1 MTGILLAVKGAHE
14 TPHIRAHIGYARMPR
29 GSSYVLDSYI
39 DMILSKNNDS
49 GKIITRN
56 GDCGN
61 CQ

>member
-1 MTGILLAVKGAHE
+1 
-14 TPHIRAHIGYARMPR
+14 MPR